1 MGIIRVLNSEKSS
14 RQLELEN
21 KLSLIIDQFT
31 IKDSLVEELKNTYGL
46 QVDKIN
52 MQYTHKGYK
61 KAIVT
66 LNKKHTSDEI
76 ANLFG
81 LIY

>member
-1 MGIIRVLNSEKSS
+1 MTIIRVLNSEKSS

-21 KLSLIIDQFT
+21 KLSLVIDTFT
-31 IKDSLVEELKNTYGL
+31 VKDSLIEELKNTYGL
-46 QVDKIN
+46 KVDKIN
-52 MQYTHKGYK
+52 IQYTHKGYK

-76 ANLFG
+76 ANMFG
-81 LIY
+81 LVY

>member
-31 IKDSLVEELKNTYGL
+31 VKDSLIEELKNTYGL

-66 LNKKHTSDEI
+66 LNKKHTSDEV